1 MEIRLLVFIL
11 SCLFISC
18 QSLQVNDASKA
29 NVAIYVKYI
38 PPGCGGAPP
47 TQEEEKER
55 FEGTPFALKEIAL
68 SSKDG
73 SYSLLKTNPTG
84 MLYLN
89 LEEGEYCLSNKW
101 KKDTAS
107 LSKVL
112 RLHEWKLNQACYEK
126 WQARCNLSF
135 TVENEF
141 VLLTD
146 TVEIYGRCESRGI
159 VPCIIN
165 LGELPQ

>member
-1 MEIRLLVFIL
+1 MIVRSLVFIFSCFFL
-11 SCLFISC
+11 SC
-18 QSLQVNDASKA
+18 QTLQVKDASKA
-29 NVAIYVKYI
+29 NVAIYVNYI

-47 TQEEEKER
+47 TQEEEKKR

-68 SSKDG
+68 SSKGG
-73 SYSLLKTNPTG
+73 SYTLLETDPSG

-89 LEEGEYCLSNKW
+89 LEEGDYCLNNKW
-101 KKDTAS
+101 KKDSTS
-107 LSKVL
+107 LNKVL
-112 RLHEWKLNQACYEK
+112 NVHKWKLNQDCFEK

-135 TVENEF
+135 TVKNKF

-146 TVEIYGRCESRGI
+146 TVEIFGRCESRGV
-159 VPCIIN
+159 VPCITN